1 MLADNG
7 GLSLGG
13 GDGSMGH
20 RLGKKQRIAMLEQR
34 IAKLEQ
40 WRDDHEARHTRD
52 HDALLLAMRNEI
64 ALSTASVRPID
75 AVLKWVAGLLA
86 LLIAG
91 ILAYFHK

>member
-20 RLGKKQRIAMLEQR
+20 RLGKKQRIAM
-34 IAKLEQ
+34 LEQ

-91 ILAYFHK
+91 LFAYFHK